1 MQDLTPNF
9 KTDYRATVIMM
20 DGVGT
25 RMDMWVG
32 GTELSPGTDPPVYGQ
47 FQQRYQGQ
55 FQKFNGERVVFS
67 VNMLGVGGEAAYL
80 HGKK

>member
-1 MQDLTPNF
+1 
-9 KTDYRATVIMM
+9 MM

>member
-1 MQDLTPNF
+1 
-9 KTDYRATVIMM
+9 MM

-47 FQQRYQGQ
+47 FQQRYEGQ

-67 VNMLGVGGEAAYL
+67 VNMLGGKLHIRMEKGEAWPFPPTISPN
-80 HGKK
+80 